1 MEKQLNLPQTNFPQ
15 KANSLEREPG
25 FNKFWE
31 ENDVFNKRNERNTE
45 EFYLHDGPPY
55 ANGNPHMGHALNKLL
70 KDVVVKY
77 QLMNGKKVNFRPG
90 WDCHGLP
97 TELKVQ
103 KEYGKLPVGEL
114 REKCAETA
122 EYWMNV
128 QRSFFKRLGLFADWD
143 NPYLSMK

>member
-1 MEKQLNLPQTNFPQ
+1 MEKQLNLQQTDFPQ

-25 FNKFWE
+25 FNLFWK
-31 ENDVFNKRNERNTE
+31 ENEVFKKRNERNTE

-55 ANGNPHMGHALNKLL
+55 ANGHPHMGHTLNKML

-103 KEYGKLPVGEL
+103 KDFGKLDVLKLLIIG
-114 REKCAETA
+114 
-122 EYWMNV
+122 
-128 QRSFFKRLGLFADWD
+128 
-143 NPYLSMK
+143 